1 MIYGDLG
8 VVSPSRKAYQLGW
21 SEILENLFGM
31 EVSLFECF
39 LEISIEDREQTRNR
53 TWLTLSQFTLAL
65 CVHFPLQGSGNI
77 CCVCV

>member
-1 MIYGDLG
+1 MGTW

-39 LEISIEDREQTRNR
+39 LEISIED
-53 TWLTLSQFTLAL
+53 
-65 CVHFPLQGSGNI
+65 
-77 CCVCV
+77 